1 MAGRSRRR
9 VSERELR
16 RRRFNKLMRTL
27 GEEVPR
33 DLIDNTIGAAG
44 ARGVS
49 TTAEIHDRVLA
60 GAILFLSHGT
70 DRAHR
75 LPSVSEL
82 LQIPGEYSSTSHP
95 QYPARRGSPVISPVT
110 PESAVPYFE
119 NHPFRVVVED
129 TDAGPQYPS
138 SSLSGTFNP
147 LIEDGKAQRESIHP
161 RRDEL
166 PWMRAS
172 LAVPV

>member
-82 LQIPGEYSSTSHP
+82 LQIPGEYLPTVDMQKSL
-95 QYPARRGSPVISPVT
+95 
-110 PESAVPYFE
+110 
-119 NHPFRVVVED
+119 
-129 TDAGPQYPS
+129 PS
-138 SSLSGTFNP
+138 SQPLTRAQAIHNTLLAAAHQLSP
-147 LIEDGKAQRESIHP
+147 P
-161 RRDEL
+161 
-166 PWMRAS
+166 
-172 LAVPV
+172 